1 MTEAPETKSTR
12 PPEESSAAALPLDS
26 HEGAIAVV
34 PPAPVAS
41 LVHGSLPAAIARLAL
56 PAVMSNLFMMLFLT
70 ADAVWVGRQ
79 IGPDGL
85 AAVTTSSFWIWMVV
99 SLGEMVSIGV
109 TAVAARRHGEGDPRA
124 AARAVGD
131 ALRLGLALALA
142 VALIALPLLDRIFA
156 SMQAPATVSALGV
169 RYLGAFLLGLPLI
182 YGYFTV
188 DAAFR
193 ASGDTRTPFVLL
205 AASVGVT
212 LILDPIL
219 IAGWGPAPR
228 LGIAGAAVATLLT
241 RGLAFAVGLTILHRR
256 GMVAWERISWPTLA
270 SICRVG
276 LPTAATGILF
286 SVIYVAIARIAT
298 PFGVP
303 ALAALGVGHR
313 VEAWMFMVGMG
324 FGVAAAA
331 IVGQNLGAGQP
342 ARASRAGWLS
352 LAYASIPGILG
363 TAVLLAF
370 PDNIAL
376 AFSTDPA
383 VVRESASYLRIIAFS
398 QLFISAELVFEGALG
413 GAGYTIA
420 PMLTSTMLNVAR
432 IPLAAWAAQ
441 WGTAGIWWVIALT
454 ATARGVGMALIW
466 RSGRWRRSTV

>member
-1 MTEAPETKSTR
+1 MTGSQDLQSTR
-12 PPEESSAAALPLDS
+12 PPEETSAAALPMDA
-26 HEGAIAVV
+26 HEGAIGVV
-34 PPAPVAS
+34 TPRAPS

-99 SLGEMVSIGV
+99 SLGEMVSIGL
-109 TAVAARRHGEGDPRA
+109 TAVAARRHGEGNPAA

-131 ALRLGLALALA
+131 ALRLGLGLALM
-142 VALIALPLLDRIFA
+142 VGLIAIPLLDEIFA
-156 SMQAPATVSALGV
+156 SMQAPPAVSALGV
-169 RYLGAFLLGLPLI
+169 QYLGPFLLGLPLI
-182 YGYFTV
+182 YGYFSV

-205 AASVGVT
+205 AASVAVT
-212 LILDPIL
+212 LALDPVL

-241 RGLAFAVGLTILHRR
+241 RGLAFAVGLWILHRR
-256 GMVAWERISWPTLA
+256 RMVAWDGISWPTLA
-270 SICRVG
+270 TICRVG

-331 IVGQNLGAGQP
+331 IVGQNLGAGRH

-352 LAYASIPGILG
+352 LLYASIPGAVG
-363 TAVLLAF
+363 TLILLAF
-370 PDNIAL
+370 PDRIAL
-376 AFSTDPA
+376 AFSTDA
-383 VVRESASYLRIIAFS
+383 EVIRESASYLRIIAFS

-420 PMLTSTMLNVAR
+420 PMLASTTLNLVR
-432 IPLAAWAAQ
+432 IPLAAWAAR
-441 WGTAGIWWVIALT
+441 WGPAGIWWVIGLT
-454 ATARGVGMALIW
+454 ATARGIAMLLLW
-466 RSGRWRRSTV
+466 RGGRWRRSAV